1 MPLYLFQNL
10 DLQNQVQRTAIIDLI
25 TNNISIKCE
34 ENSISNFDILLF
46 DIIMSVMSLYYHEY
60 REQLS
65 SDILTQE
72 SSKIVNFI
80 LFILFSSHLFQINDS
95 KFIFEQA
102 AWDKKRK
109 EGLKKIIKNMLES
122 SDICDNFFINDIDSY
137 CNIIYSTFMS
147 IINKDIFF
155 KSVTHF
161 ERNQDKID
169 FRSLNENQKNI
180 IRSQILY
187 YYKEHC
193 SENVTMQTI
202 ADIFRVEVRNVSRVI
217 QYYNDNPCANAI
229 DFKDNKKGPDESYFN
244 VISAA
249 IFVQLLDVIMNKVPS
264 AFNIN
269 YTTWSANAI
278 VEYLLKIHQLDVPRE
293 YVYYFLRRFEINSK
307 FGRRVNPKRDI
318 DEMLQFIK
326 VKYREICEEAKK
338 HGEVVLF
345 GDETSVQQ
353 GYDVKGFAPK
363 GERAVVLHNASTKH
377 TGTSL
382 FTVMGPDGFVKM
394 FLIDGTFDAIIF
406 KQCLKILNKE
416 FHDKKFVL
424 ILDNSRVHHAKLIQE
439 WMTRLEKKDKN
450 FIRLAWLPAYCP
462 ELNPVEYL
470 NNDFKG
476 YLKKFVAQT
485 KEDVIQKAKEYI
497 EQYIIDD
504 ETKTKERISSFFKA
518 KYCQFTYHIYNHVF
532 HNIEINENYSN
543 CSIL

>member
-1 MPLYLFQNL
+1 MALYLFENL
-10 DLQNQVQRTAIIDLI
+10 DLQNSVQRTAIIDLI
-25 TNNISIKCE
+25 TDNISINCE
-34 ENSISNFDILLF
+34 ENNIADFNILIR

-60 REQLS
+60 KDQLS
-65 SDILTQE
+65 IDILTQE
-72 SSKIVNFI
+72 SSNIVNLI
-80 LFILFSSHLFQINDS
+80 LFILLSSHLFQISDS

-102 AWDKKRK
+102 SWNKKCK
-109 EGLKKIIKNMLES
+109 EGLKKIFKNMLES
-122 SDICDNFFINDIDSY
+122 SDICDNFFIYDVDIY

-147 IINKDIFF
+147 IINKDNFF
-155 KSVTHF
+155 QSVTHF
-161 ERNQDKID
+161 DKNKDKID
-169 FRSLNENQKNI
+169 FRALTEDQKNI

-193 SENVTMQTI
+193 NENVTMQTI

-217 QYYNDNPCANAI
+217 QYYNNNPCANSI
-229 DFKDNKKGPDESYFN
+229 DFKDNKKGPAESFFN

-249 IFVQLLDVIMNKVPS
+249 IFVQLLDVIMNKIPS
-264 AFNIN
+264 DFNIN
-269 YTTWSANAI
+269 YTTWSGNAI
-278 VEYLLKIHQLDVPRE
+278 VDYLLQIHQLDVPRE

-318 DEMLQFIK
+318 DEMLKFIK

-338 HGEVVLF
+338 RGEVVLF

-363 GERAVVLHNASTKH
+363 GERAVVMHNTSAKH
-377 TGTSL
+377 TGASL

-406 KQCLKILNKE
+406 KQCLKILNEE
-416 FHDKKFVL
+416 FPDKKFVL

-439 WMTRLEKKDKN
+439 WMTKLEKKDKN
-450 FIRLAWLPAYCP
+450 FIRLEWLPAYCP

-476 YLKKFVAQT
+476 YLKKFAATT
-485 KEDVIQKAKEYI
+485 KEDVINKAKEYI
-497 EQYIIDD
+497 EKYIIDD
-504 ETKTKERISSFFKA
+504 ETKTKERISSFFMA
-518 KYCQFTYHIYNHVF
+518 KYCLFTYQIYNHVF
-532 HNIEINENYSN
+532 HDIEINENYSN
-543 CSIL
+543 C